1 MSYPDAMVDIET
13 LGNRPS
19 SDFVI
24 LSVGIVAFDLE
35 AQDTLD
41 TIHADVSRCAEWHL
55 DAGEQRERHID
66 CDTVLWWLKQNEDAR
81 EAVIKARTIDMSSF
95 LEQFT
100 SFVHHHKIGRLW
112 GNGPSFDNAALRHLF
127 DSHAREFPLKFWCDR
142 DLRTVQELYG
152 RATGAKGRPEI
163 EGLTAH
169 SAIDDATKQVLQAQ
183 FMERRIRGG

>member
-13 LGNRPS
+13 LGTRPS
-19 SDFVI
+19 NDFII

-41 TIHADVSRCAEWHL
+41 TIQAYPMRTQQWHL
-55 DAGEQRERHID
+55 GIGEQRERHID
-66 CDTVLWWLKQNEDAR
+66 PNTVLWWMNQNDDAR
-81 EAVIKARTIDMSSF
+81 EAVTKARTIDMTSF
-95 LEQFT
+95 FKQFT
-100 SFVHHHKIGRLW
+100 EFIHYFKIGRLW

-142 DLRTVQELYG
+142 DLRTIQELYE
-152 RATGAKGRPEI
+152 RTTGAKSRPEI

-169 SAIDDATKQVLQAQ
+169 SAIDDAVKQVLQAQ
-183 FMERRIRGG
+183 FMEHRVRGG